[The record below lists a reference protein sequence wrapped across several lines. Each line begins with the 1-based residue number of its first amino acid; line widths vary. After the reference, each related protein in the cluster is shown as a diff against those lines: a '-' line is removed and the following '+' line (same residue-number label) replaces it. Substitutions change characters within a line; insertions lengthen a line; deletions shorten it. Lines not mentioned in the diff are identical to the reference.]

1 MLPSIKRACVL
12 FHVTKQGLATI
23 ESVFYLLYVLRR
35 DSFLSTYKWQI
46 LKEGGGGVT
55 YKTNVSHSKKNQFYK
70 KVIVVYCSVV
80 IQVFK
85 CAKVFQFF

>member
-1 MLPSIKRACVL
+1 ML
-12 FHVTKQGLATI
+12 FYVTKQGLATI

-46 LKEGGGGVT
+46 LKEGGRGGGVT